1 MQIVEMTFLCS
12 TMKKCQICRNFSR
25 NSLIINEKLSSR
37 LKYYQEECAPTPYS
51 IAHFVKLSQERTQL
65 YNLVRSEIPIR
76 VSRVITQLPQYF
88 PPELYEQRT
97 AQFIQDYF
105 EMSFKEIEALP
116 LSITEIDP
124 KTESKFLEVLVRAG
138 IRLGGT
144 TEMISEAIINSK
156 ITEDKVK
163 LSSIQPFLKRLFHQN
178 LSIDILVNMYKPK
191 WTKKITSSSCI
202 DTNNNITENIDAA
215 YEDARYLCEQHY
227 INAPELLVHS
237 NTSDVTFSYISN
249 HLYLVF
255 FEIFK
260 NSLR

>member
-1 MQIVEMTFLCS
+1 
-12 TMKKCQICRNFSR
+12 
-25 NSLIINEKLSSR
+25 
-37 LKYYQEECAPTPYS
+37 
-51 IAHFVKLSQERTQL
+51 
-65 YNLVRSEIPIR
+65 
-76 VSRVITQLPQYF
+76 
-88 PPELYEQRT
+88 
-97 AQFIQDYF
+97 
-105 EMSFKEIEALP
+105 
-116 LSITEIDP
+116 
-124 KTESKFLEVLVRAG
+124 
-138 IRLGGT
+138 
-144 TEMISEAIINSK
+144 MISEAIINSR

-163 LSSIQPFLKRLFHQN
+163 LSSIQPYLKRLFHQN

-227 INAPELLVHS
+227 INAPELLVQS
-237 NTSDVTFSYISN
+237 NTADVTFSYISN

>member
-1 MQIVEMTFLCS
+1 MTIFYS
-12 TMKKCQICRNFSR
+12 TIKRCQICRFYSR
-25 NSLIINEKLSSR
+25 KSLIINEKLNLR
-37 LKYYQEECAPTPYS
+37 LKYYQEECSPTPYS
-51 IAHFVKLSQERTQL
+51 IDHFVKLSQERSHL

-76 VSRVITQLPQYF
+76 ISRVITQLPQYF

-124 KTESKFLEVLVRAG
+124 KIESKFLEVLVRAG

-144 TEMISEAIINSK
+144 TEMLSEALINSK
-156 ITEDKVK
+156 ITEDKAK
-163 LSSIQPFLKRLFHQN
+163 LSNIQPYLRRLFHQN
-178 LSIDILVNMYKPK
+178 LSIDVLVNVYKPK
-191 WTKKITSSSCI
+191 WTSKLTSTTCI
-202 DTNNNITENIDAA
+202 DTNNNITENIGAA

-227 INAPELLVHS
+227 INAPELLVQS
-237 NTSDVTFSYISN
+237 NTSDDVFSYISS
-249 HLYLVF
+249 HLYLIF

-260 NSLR
+260 NSLRY

>member
-1 MQIVEMTFLCS
+1 
-12 TMKKCQICRNFSR
+12 
-25 NSLIINEKLSSR
+25 
-37 LKYYQEECAPTPYS
+37 
-51 IAHFVKLSQERTQL
+51 
-65 YNLVRSEIPIR
+65 
-76 VSRVITQLPQYF
+76 
-88 PPELYEQRT
+88 
-97 AQFIQDYF
+97 
-105 EMSFKEIEALP
+105 
-116 LSITEIDP
+116 
-124 KTESKFLEVLVRAG
+124 
-138 IRLGGT
+138 
-144 TEMISEAIINSK
+144 MISEAIINSK

-191 WTKKITSSSCI
+191 WTKNITSSSCI

>member
-1 MQIVEMTFLCS
+1 
-12 TMKKCQICRNFSR
+12 
-25 NSLIINEKLSSR
+25 
-37 LKYYQEECAPTPYS
+37 
-51 IAHFVKLSQERTQL
+51 
-65 YNLVRSEIPIR
+65 
-76 VSRVITQLPQYF
+76 
-88 PPELYEQRT
+88 
-97 AQFIQDYF
+97 
-105 EMSFKEIEALP
+105 MSFKEIEALP

-144 TEMISEAIINSK
+144 TEMISEAIINSR

-163 LSSIQPFLKRLFHQN
+163 LSSIQPYLKRLFHQN

-227 INAPELLVHS
+227 INAPELLVQS
-237 NTSDVTFSYISN
+237 NTADVTFSYISN

>member
-1 MQIVEMTFLCS
+1 MTLLRS
-12 TMKKCQICRNFSR
+12 TIKKCQICRNYTR
-25 NSLIINEKLSSR
+25 KSLIINEKLSSR
-37 LKYYQEECAPTPYS
+37 LKYYQEECSPTPHS
-51 IAHFVKLSQERTQL
+51 IAHFVNLSQQRSLL
-65 YNLVRSEIPIR
+65 YNVVRSEFPIR

-88 PPELYEQRT
+88 PPELYQQRA

-116 LSITEIDP
+116 LSINEIDP
-124 KTESKFLEVLVRAG
+124 KTESKFLEVLIRAG

-144 TEMISEAIINSK
+144 TEMISEAIINSR

-163 LSSIQPFLKRLFHQN
+163 LSKIQPYLRRLFHQN

-191 WTKKITSSSCI
+191 WTKKVTSSSCI

-227 INAPELLVHS
+227 INAPELLVQS
-237 NTSDVTFSYISN
+237 NTSDVIFSYISN